1 MYEEP
6 GDFILRASIFVEVYN
21 YVILKLLMNL
31 YQKTKRGDETRPEL
45 VITNSGVADNQGHTN

>member
-1 MYEEP
+1 MYQQP
-6 GDFILRASIFVEVYN
+6 GVFILSASIFVEVYN

-31 YQKTKRGDETRPEL
+31 YQKTKRGDETGHEL